1 MESLA
6 MSFPWHDPQFYV
18 VTAAALW
25 GGWVLLR
32 QLLPRPKDGPACGG
46 CAAGA
51 AACAKR
57 TAPGG
62 ADADAV
68 PGAIPD
74 ADRPRLV
81 VLNNPR

>member
-1 MESLA
+1 

-32 QLLPRPKDGPACGG
+32 QLLPRPSDGPACGG

-57 TAPGG
+57 SAPGSS
-62 ADADAV
+62 DAARDATS
-68 PGAIPD
+68 G

-81 VLNNPR
+81 VLDNPR